1 MKYFLIQLKMFT
13 ADIYFNAFHKGNFVQ
28 RFWHRQ
34 KFKRVMNSIKSK
46 NAKILDAGCGS
57 GVLFSLMPDS
67 EFCVGFDMS
76 KEQIK
81 FAKRYSGR
89 GFVIGDLKNM
99 PFKENTFDFITII
112 EVLEHL
118 NKEDAIKTLNRLN
131 KLLRKGGSLILTTP
145 NYISLWPIIEIIWN
159 KINPINYAKLHV
171 NKMAT
176 KNVRQFLEQSD
187 FNNIK
192 IETFFIISPF
202 LAFLPFKIAEKIGQI
217 ETKIFPDFGSLI
229 FAKANKNT

>member
-81 FAKRYSGR
+81 FAKRYSRG

-131 KLLRKGGSLILTTP
+131 KLLKRGGSLILTTP

-171 NKMAT
+171 NKMTT